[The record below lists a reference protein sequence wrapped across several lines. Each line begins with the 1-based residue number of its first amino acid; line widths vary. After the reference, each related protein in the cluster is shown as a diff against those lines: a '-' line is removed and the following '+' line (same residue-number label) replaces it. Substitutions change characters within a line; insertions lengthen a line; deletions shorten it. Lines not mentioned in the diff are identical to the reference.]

1 MTKGS
6 AVEQL
11 YIEIKAEL
19 TSRTLLPGQRVDI
32 ADLCERYA
40 ISPTP
45 MRNVL
50 NRLVGE
56 RIIES
61 QSHDGFYIPR
71 ITEKSLRDLLN
82 WNEFL
87 LLSAIDGSE
96 ASVAPEDMP
105 APSVDLVEETENLF
119 DAVATLSHSGELR
132 AAVTGVH
139 DRLRP
144 LRSLPDAVTPDPA
157 GELLTLR
164 RHIGDGTATS
174 LRACL
179 RDYHVARRA
188 SLSQLIAQAYTAPIN
203 TPTVNRGR
211 RRLT

>member
-19 TSRTLLPGQRVDI
+19 TNRTLLPGQRVDV

-56 RIIES
+56 RIVES
-61 QSHDGFYIPR
+61 RSHDGFYIPR
-71 ITEKSLRDLLN
+71 ITEASLRDLLA

-87 LLSAIDGSE
+87 LLSALDGGNLS
-96 ASVAPEDMP
+96 SAPP
-105 APSVDLVEETENLF
+105 PLRAPSADIVHETESLF
-119 DAVATLSHSGELR
+119 NAVATLSANAELSS
-132 AAVTGVH
+132 AVAGVH
-139 DRLRP
+139 DRLRA
-144 LRSLPDAVTPDPA
+144 LRRLPVTSAIDRQN
-157 GELLTLR
+157 ELLALR
-164 RHIGDGTATS
+164 QLLSESRLTALRGFIGD
-174 LRACL
+174 
-179 RDYHVARRA
+179 YHAARQA
-188 SLSQLIAQAYTAPIN
+188 SLSQLIAQAYTSPVN
-203 TPTVNRGR
+203 TPSVHRGR
-211 RRLT
+211 RRPV